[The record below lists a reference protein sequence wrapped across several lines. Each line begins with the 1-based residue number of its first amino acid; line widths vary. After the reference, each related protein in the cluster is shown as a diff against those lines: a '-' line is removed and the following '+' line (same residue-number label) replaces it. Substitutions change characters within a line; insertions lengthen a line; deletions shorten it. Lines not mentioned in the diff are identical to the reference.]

1 MTNQENGVDLK
12 SAAVTEEKKLFIET
26 YGCQMNVADSEVVAS
41 IMKMDGYAVT
51 DKIEDADAIFVNTC
65 SVRDNAE
72 QKIYGRLQY
81 FQSLKRKKKSL
92 VIGVLGCMAERVKEE
107 LIEVHHADLVVGP
120 DSYMDLPN
128 LVGAVEHGEKAINV
142 ELSTQETYKDVIPI
156 EVHHADLVVG
166 PDSYM
171 DLPNLVGAVEHGEK
185 AINVELS
192 TQETYKDVIPLKL
205 GGVHISGFVSIM
217 RGCNNFCTYCIVPYT
232 RGRERSRD
240 IESILNE
247 IRDMRDKGFKEVTLL
262 GQNVNS
268 YLFEKEG
275 EKISF
280 PALLKRVAEEVPE
293 MRVRFTTSHP
303 KDMSDET
310 LHVIAEHDNIC
321 KMIHLPAQSGSS
333 RILKVMNRKYT
344 REWYLDRIAAIRR
357 ILPDCAISTDLFCG
371 FHSETEEDYQ
381 ETLSLMREV
390 GYDSAFLFKY
400 SERPGTYA
408 AQHLPD
414 TVSEEEKVRR
424 LQGMIDLQNQL
435 SEESNK
441 RDIGKV
447 FEVLIEGFS
456 KRSRE
461 QLFGRTSQNKVVI
474 FDKKNYRVGQFIK
487 VRINRASSATLF
499 GDPVE

>member
-1 MTNQENGVDLK
+1 MVNQENGVDLK
-12 SAAVTEEKKLFIET
+12 SATQSDERKLFIET

-41 IMKMDGYAVT
+41 IMKMDGYSMT
-51 DKIEDADAIFVNTC
+51 ENIEEADAIFVNTC

-92 VIGVLGCMAERVKEE
+92 IVGVLGCMAERVKED
-107 LIEVHHADLVVGP
+107 LIHVHHADLVVGP
-120 DSYMDLPN
+120 DSYL
-128 LVGAVEHGEKAINV
+128 
-142 ELSTQETYKDVIPI
+142 
-156 EVHHADLVVG
+156 
-166 PDSYM
+166 

-205 GGVHISGFVSIM
+205 PGVHISGFVSIM

-247 IRDMRDKGFKEVTLL
+247 IRDMHEKGFKEVTLL

-268 YLFEKEG
+268 YSFEKEG
-275 EKISF
+275 ETITF
-280 PALLKRVAEEVPE
+280 P
-293 MRVRFTTSHP
+293 
-303 KDMSDET
+303 
-310 LHVIAEHDNIC
+310 
-321 KMIHLPAQSGSS
+321 
-333 RILKVMNRKYT
+333 
-344 REWYLDRIAAIRR
+344 IRR
-357 ILPDCAISTDLFCG
+357 IVPDCAISTDLFCG

-408 AQHLPD
+408 ASHLEDNVP
-414 TVSEEEKVRR
+414 EEEKVRR
-424 LQGMIDLQNQL
+424 LQGMIDLQNKL
-435 SEESNK
+435 SEESNL
-441 RDIGKV
+441 RDIGKT

-474 FDKKNYRVGQFIK
+474 FDKKNYHVGQFIK
-487 VRINRASSATLF
+487 VKIHKASSATLF
-499 GDPVE
+499 GEPVEE